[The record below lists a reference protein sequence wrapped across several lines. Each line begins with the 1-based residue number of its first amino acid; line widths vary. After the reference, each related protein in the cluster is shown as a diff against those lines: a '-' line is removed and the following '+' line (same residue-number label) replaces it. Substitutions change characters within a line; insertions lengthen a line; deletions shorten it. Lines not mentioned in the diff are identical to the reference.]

1 MTGEYVT
8 DIQCDIQSLL
18 NDAMMIE
25 SSLNMKSIWLEYHHV
40 KHKVVATVMI
50 MPWIKTRKTYQVNS

>member
-25 SSLNMKSIWLEYHHV
+25 SSLNMKSI
-40 KHKVVATVMI
+40 
-50 MPWIKTRKTYQVNS
+50 